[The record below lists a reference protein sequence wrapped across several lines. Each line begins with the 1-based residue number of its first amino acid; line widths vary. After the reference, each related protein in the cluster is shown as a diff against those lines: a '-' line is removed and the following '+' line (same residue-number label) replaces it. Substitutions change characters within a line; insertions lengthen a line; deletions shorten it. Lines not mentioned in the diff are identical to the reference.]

1 MNNIFKTICLVL
13 TGAALASCAPDFPDN
28 KDYPFI
34 SENTGQTPEITF
46 SGEKDIKVGKTGGEF
61 KGSFKSNLPWVAE
74 SLVDWIEITSDKRG
88 MGGNGDNALAFT
100 VTRNTTLKSRTGQIR
115 ISITSD
121 AEACIK
127 VVQEPSLP
135 EDLGNKWFVKP
146 GATGKGSSWED
157 AIDLGEALKACANSD
172 KLYLAAG
179 TYTPT
184 QYAGGSSEANKTFY
198 LSQNVKII
206 GGYPENP
213 TADDVPNPSVNKTVL
228 SGDGSSTLHVLIIG
242 APKDDTY
249 IVDISGITVTGGCNT
264 ATSAGSNKL
273 NGEFFYTGY
282 AAGVYVLG
290 SKVKFTDCVIKD
302 NKSAM
307 FACGMFCTNN
317 SYVEMERCEITDNV
331 VGEGN
336 AAGIHNAG
344 TMILRNCGI
353 RRNTC
358 TTSSLVGGFY
368 NFDLNKKTNTARAY
382 LYGCEFENN
391 AAAVS
396 WKKCSN
402 FYGRENSFS
411 VLVNSTFYGSDA
423 GKNTPVLIYGT
434 GAADTEAYIIS
445 CTVAG
450 NKTNDPAV
458 CIGLAQVDSKV
469 MVYNTI
475 VSGNEGGRDGIWS
488 VKSNMSTF
496 LDQRTE
502 TTSYSINAEK
512 VFGDDKVVEGFLF
525 APATMLGKPADGVVP
540 LIGAGNPALTNGM
553 TADQLKAIKCG
564 RKPEID
570 ETEVVKDQKGNP
582 RTGKVMGAYVG
593 K

>member
-1 MNNIFKTICLVL
+1 MNNIFKTICLML
-13 TGAALASCAPDFPDN
+13 TGVALASCAPDFPDN

-157 AIDLGEALKACANSD
+157 AIDLGEALKACATAD

-184 QYAGGSSEANKTFY
+184 QYAGGSSDADKTF
-198 LSQNVKII
+198 LLTQNVRIY
-206 GGYPENP
+206 GGYPANP
-213 TADDVPNPSVNKTVL
+213 KAGDAADPAVNKTIL
-228 SGDGSSTLHVLIIG
+228 SGNESSTRHVFVIA
-242 APKDDTY
+242 APKDDDY
-249 IVDISGITVTGGCNT
+249 SIQINGITVRGGCNT
-264 ATSAGSNKL
+264 STKAGSNKL
-273 NGEFFYTGY
+273 NGEYFFTGY
-282 AAGVYVLG
+282 GAGVYVLG
-290 SKVKFTDCVIKD
+290 SKVKFTNCFIKD
-302 NKSAM
+302 NKAAK
-307 FACGMFCTNN
+307 FACGMFSTNN
-317 SYVEMERCEITDNV
+317 SYVEMEHCEITDNMV
-331 VGEGN
+331 ENGN

-353 RRNTC
+353 RRNGC
-358 TTSSLVGGFY
+358 TKNSLVGGFY
-368 NFDLNKKTNTARAY
+368 NYDTDKKLKTAKAY
-382 LYGCEFENN
+382 LYSCEFENN
-391 AAAVS
+391 SASAN
-396 WKKCSN
+396 WKRVSN

-411 VLVNSTFYGSDA
+411 VIVNTTFYGTDA
-423 GKNTPVLIYGT
+423 GNAPIAIYGKGVT
-434 GAADTEAYIIS
+434 DTEAYIIS

-450 NKTNDPAV
+450 NKSSSPDV
-458 CIGLAQVDSKV
+458 CSGIAQVESKV
-469 MVYNTI
+469 KVYNSI
-475 VSGNEGGRDGIWS
+475 VSGNKGGRDGIWATKDS
-488 VKSNMSTF
+488 MNE
-496 LDQRTE
+496 LIDQRTE
-502 TTSYSINAEK
+502 TVSYSINAEK
-512 VFGDDKVVEGFLF
+512 VFGDDDVMSGLLF
-525 APATMLGKPADGVVP
+525 DPEKMLGKASNGVVP

-553 TADQLKAIKCG
+553 TADQLKSIKSG
-564 RKPEID
+564 REPEID